1 MPRRCLILDDEGVL
15 SLMDVTHLTD
25 QMFPDKVEIQVHE
38 DDWLDYQD
46 TMERFQSQQDWLL
59 EEMQEMQEKQKAK

>member
-1 MPRRCLILDDEGVL
+1 
-15 SLMDVTHLTD
+15 MDVTHLTD